1 MLRRDPVKIL
11 KNLYVQVIIGLIAG
25 ILLGYF
31 WPSLGVE
38 MKPLGDTFIRL
49 IKMLITLVIF
59 CTVAIGIAR
68 MESLK
73 ELGKVGFK
81 TLVYFE
87 VVTSVALLLGMII
100 ANLVQPGAGMNIDPA
115 TLDTGAMSQ
124 YLNEV
129 HAQESSSLLTQLV
142 PNSVVGA
149 FASGNLL
156 QVLLFSV
163 LFGVALSGMSRR
175 SKLAARVIEQV
186 GETLMRIVGMI
197 MWLAPIGA
205 FGAMAFTIGKYGIG
219 ALQQMGM
226 LIVCLYVSCL
236 LFVTLVLGS
245 ISFACGVNIW
255 SLIKYFREELLI
267 VLGTSTTESVLP
279 RLMDKM
285 ERLGCDKSI
294 VGLVLP
300 TGYSFNLDGA
310 AIYLTMSSL
319 FLAQA
324 LNIDLSWTQQLSL
337 LVILLITSKG
347 GAGVAGAALIV
358 LTATLA
364 SHDIIPV
371 AAITLILG
379 IDRILNEV
387 RALTNM
393 MGNIVGTMAIAR
405 WEGKLDLA
413 KTRAELA
420 SPNHLKTNPSSE
432 TKPSRAL

>member
-1 MLRRDPVKIL
+1 MKIL
-11 KNLYVQVIIGLIAG
+11 KNLYVQVIIGLFAG
-25 ILLGYF
+25 IILGYC
-31 WPSLGVE
+31 WPALWVD
-38 MKPLGDTFIRL
+38 MKPLGDTFVRL

-87 VVTSVALLLGMII
+87 VVTSLALLLGMIV

-115 TLDTGAMSQ
+115 SLDSGAMSQ
-124 YLNEV
+124 YLSEV

-163 LFGVALSGMSRR
+163 LFGVALSAMSRSNR
-175 SKLAARVIEQV
+175 LAARVIEQV

-226 LIVCLYVSCL
+226 LIVCLYVSSL
-236 LFVTLVLGS
+236 LFIGIVLGS
-245 ISFACGVNIW
+245 ICFACGVNIW
-255 SLIKYFREELLI
+255 SLVKYFREELLI

-279 RLMDKM
+279 RLMQKM
-285 ERLGCDKSI
+285 ERLGCEKSV

-310 AIYLTMSSL
+310 AIYLTMSAL

-324 LNIDLSWTQQLSL
+324 LNIDLSWGHQLSL
-337 LVILLITSKG
+337 LIILLITSKG

-393 MGNIVGTMAIAR
+393 MGNVVGTLAIAR

-413 KTRAELA
+413 KARAELA
-420 SPNHLKTNPSSE
+420 SANRPATAPKAES
-432 TKPSRAL
+432 KASRVL